1 MAEPQQF
8 ASQQS
13 EIVINVSENHS
24 SAKSS
29 PQAAAALHVKRSP
42 SIRATPSEECIP
54 ESSAAE
60 RVEDSYQ
67 ESLRNTVPAE
77 LVEDDEEEEE
87 EDLYTVSPN
96 AKAKLEKTIAE
107 VKRTEE
113 EQVC

>member
-8 ASQQS
+8 TSQQS

-60 RVEDSYQ
+60 RVEDSYE
-67 ESLRNTVPAE
+67 ESLRNTAPAE
-77 LVEDDEEEEE
+77 LVEDDEEKE